1 VGKHSV
7 GAAPIE
13 KLGIETRRMGCIHR
27 TARDDPRRPHHMK
40 FTDGNWLLQPGV
52 VAHYPAEAHDAA
64 VSGRSLVFHAPV
76 RPIRHRGD
84 TLQGPLLTIRIDS
97 PMTDIIRVRIEH
109 FTGAPDAGPHIPLFP
124 EKKPKI
130 SIKVTDREAI
140 LHSGEL
146 SAHVGR
152 GKSAWGVAF
161 KSGARTLTGSASR
174 GMGYIEWPGHGNF
187 VHEQLSLGVGECVY
201 GLGER
206 FTALVKNGQ
215 VIENWNKDGGT
226 SSDQA
231 YKSVPFYLTNRGYGV
246 LVNETGPVSFEVA
259 TEKLG
264 RVQFSIAGESLEYF
278 VINGPDPKAILS
290 RLTALTGRPALPP
303 AWSFGLWLTTSFT
316 TSYDEKTA
324 TSFIEGM
331 KSRDLPLSVF
341 HFDCFWMREFDWC
354 DFQWD
359 SRVFPDPVAMLKRL
373 HARGLR
379 VCLWINPYIGQRS
392 SIFDEA
398 SKKGY
403 LLRRPAGRVW
413 QTDLWQPGMGIVDF
427 TNPAARAWFQG
438 HLRRLAA
445 MGVDAFK
452 SDFGERI
459 PVDVAYFDGSDP
471 VRMHN
476 HYSILYNEAVFE
488 LLEEVRGKGEALVFS
503 RSSHASGQRLPVHW
517 GGDCHSTFESMAE
530 SLRGGLSLG
539 LCGFGF
545 WSHDIGGF
553 EGTPP
558 VAVYKRWIAFGLMS
572 SHSRLHG
579 SSSYRVPWNYDEEA
593 CDVLRFFTKLK
604 CTLMPY
610 LFSKAVEA
618 HEAGL
623 PVMRAMILEFPAD
636 PASDTLER
644 QYMLG
649 DSLLVAPVFSEDGA
663 VDYYLPEGPWTH
675 LLSGEVQKGGRW
687 HRAKHGFLGMPIFV
701 RPGRIIA
708 LGSVDDRPDYAF
720 ADGVTFRV
728 CELAD
733 GTEAKATVPDLKGR
747 TAATISVRRKGRSIE
762 AKLEGTARKW
772 RLQLAGIASVESAEG
787 GSARADDLG
796 VIIESSSGA
805 DAVRVRLPAGP

>member
-1 VGKHSV
+1 
-7 GAAPIE
+7 
-13 KLGIETRRMGCIHR
+13 
-27 TARDDPRRPHHMK
+27 MK

-64 VSGRSLVFHAPV
+64 VNGRALVFHAPV

-97 PMTDIIRVRIEH
+97 PMTDVIRVRIEH
-109 FTGAPDAGPHIPLFP
+109 FTGATHTGPHIPLFP
-124 EKKPKI
+124 EKRPKVA
-130 SIKVTDREAI
+130 IKVTEKEAS
-140 LHSGEL
+140 LHSGGL

-152 GKSAWGVAF
+152 KEAWGVTF
-161 KSGARTLTGSASR
+161 KSGGRTITTSPSR

-187 VHEQLSLGVGECVY
+187 VHEQLSIGVGECVY

-231 YKSVPFYLTNRGYGV
+231 YKSVPFYITNRGYGV

-264 RVQFSIAGESLEYF
+264 RVQFSIEGQRLEYL
-278 VINGPDPKAILS
+278 VINGPTPKAILA

-359 SRVFPDPVAMLKRL
+359 ARVFPDPAGMLKRL
-373 HARGLR
+373 HARGLK
-379 VCLWINPYIGQRS
+379 VCVWINPYIGQRS
-392 SIFDEA
+392 AIFGEA
-398 SKKGY
+398 ARKGY
-403 LLRRPAGRVW
+403 LLRRPDGSVW

-438 HLRRLAA
+438 HLRRLAS

-476 HYSILYNEAVFE
+476 HYSVLYNEAVFD
-488 LLEEVRGKGEALVFS
+488 LLEEERGKGDALVFA
-503 RSSHASGQRLPVHW
+503 RSSHASGQRFPVHW

-579 SSSYRVPWNYDEEA
+579 SSSYRVPWNYDDEA

-610 LFSKAVEA
+610 LYAKAVEA
-618 HEAGL
+618 HEAGV
-623 PVMRAMILEFPAD
+623 PVMRAMLVEFPED

-649 DSLLVAPVFSEDGA
+649 DSLLVAPVFSEDGT
-663 VDYYLPEGPWTH
+663 VDYYLPQGRWTH
-675 LLSGEVQKGGRW
+675 LLTGEVQEGGRW
-687 HRAKHGFLGMPIFV
+687 HRARHGFLGMPVFL
-701 RPGRIIA
+701 RPGHIVA
-708 LGSVDDRPDYAF
+708 LGTVDDRPDYPF
-720 ADGVTFRV
+720 SDGVTFRV
-728 CELAD
+728 GALAD
-733 GTEAKATVPDLKGR
+733 GYEAAAKVTDLRGR
-747 TAATISVRRKGRSIE
+747 TVAAVSVRRKGRSIE
-762 AKLEGTARKW
+762 ASLEGAAKKW
-772 RLQLAGIASVESAEG
+772 RLQLAGVAAVDSAEG
-787 GSARADDLG
+787 GSAKPDQLG
-796 VIIESSSGA
+796 VVIESASGSA
-805 DAVRVRLPAGP
+805 SIRARLPAGS